1 MKRVVSSVALLAF
14 WGLGTQPL
22 AAQSDNAVRGTVTD
36 AATGAPVTGAV
47 VTLDPGGRGAVTDAS
62 GTYLIRQIRA
72 GTYRATVRAI
82 GFTPLSK
89 DSVQVGGNATVVLDF
104 KLQRPKVTLPG
115 IVVQSRVDP
124 ELDPRVTA
132 TTQTITGE
140 ELRNLPVTTLQEAV
154 QLQAGVVGNSF
165 RGGRVGEQTLIV
177 DGMGVKN
184 QLDAAS
190 GNVGLQIPT
199 AALEEADVV
208 TNGFSAQYGQAL
220 SGMINVVTRDG
231 PEHFDANVDYET
243 DRPMGNGADYGLDRL
258 VTTIGGPLFG
268 GIRFLTVLD
277 AQARLD
283 DAPVNAPAPSDTLD
297 PRYAEP
303 WLLPHAAGEQ
313 YNLFGKLT
321 IPLGAGNSLR
331 LMGVGS
337 AHQQLLFDPQLKYAP
352 LQAPGQSITGKLGL
366 AHFQHA
372 SRPDSTNATIID
384 LRIGYFDKSAIR
396 APLVSQPDYRF
407 GAFTFSGFDFAGA
420 DIARS
425 GDSAAAA
432 GAIPGFGT
440 PTFTPN
446 TPWGVPAFFTSAS
459 PRGELIWNR
468 FREGRARL
476 DLFFGRGP
484 STDFRVGGEYVRQRV
499 QTFTRLQAYLPV
511 ADSGQAPVVSE
522 FSPFAAAG
530 YGEWTQRLSDLTM
543 VLGLRVDAFSGRADT
558 GTAAIGGTHVAVS
571 PRFGVSTTLADATV
585 TASYG
590 RFAQAPDFQ
599 YLVNAAFDDT
609 LRTGRTRR
617 GNPNLGFETST
628 QYELR
633 VRYRTSARTVLTIG
647 AYVKRLDGLVASVPV
662 GLNPDSAIFGNA
674 DYGDVRGMDVTFE
687 REFDGVVGARLTYTL
702 QSATATATNAL
713 DFYRRLRISPVGDT
727 VYPANVTYPLDYDRR
742 HSITVVLQGRVPDG
756 APAAVRD
763 FRAGVVGQW
772 GSALPYSPTNFSG
785 DSLTGL
791 PNSKRMSPEWTIDA
805 RLSRRLTL
813 FGIGT
818 EFYVDVRN
826 LTNRRNIVAVR
837 RDTGSPQAGDVQI
850 VQLAQQAYAAN
861 PNPIPYESPRYRRW
875 ADLNDDGLIAGTSEL
890 LPLYERA
897 AQDFLQPIFAYG
909 PPRLVRLGAAL
920 DF

>member
-1 MKRVVSSVALLAF
+1 MRVVCVVVMLVLEVGGVQA
-14 WGLGTQPL
+14 L

-36 AATGAPVTGAV
+36 AGTAVPIAGAV
-47 VTLDPGGRGAVTDAS
+47 VTLEPGGRGAVTDAS
-62 GTYLIRQIRA
+62 GAYLIRQVRA
-72 GTYRATVRAI
+72 GVYRVTARAI
-82 GFTPLSK
+82 GYTPLAK
-89 DSVQVGGNATVVLDF
+89 DSVQVSGNATVVLDF

-132 TTQTITGE
+132 TSQTITGE
-140 ELRNLPVTTLQEAV
+140 ELRNLPITTLNEAV

-190 GNVGLQIPT
+190 GAVGLDIPT
-199 AALEEADVV
+199 AALEEADVI

-231 PEHFDANVDYET
+231 PEHFNANLDYET
-243 DRPMGNGADYGLDRL
+243 DRPMGNGADYGLDRV
-258 VTTIGGPLFG
+258 VTSVGGPLFG
-268 GIRFLTVLD
+268 GMRFLTVLD

-283 DAPVNAPAPSDTLD
+283 DAPVNAPAPTDTLD

-313 YNLFGKLT
+313 YNVFGKLT
-321 IPLGAGNSLR
+321 IPLGARNTLR
-331 LMGVGS
+331 VMGVGS
-337 AHQQLLFDPQLKYAP
+337 THQQLLFDPQLKYAP
-352 LQAPGQSITGKLGL
+352 TQAPGQSITGKLAL

-384 LRIGYFDKSAIR
+384 FRVGYFDKSAIR
-396 APLVSQPDYRF
+396 APLLSQPDYQF

-420 DIARS
+420 GIAQG
-425 GDSAAAA
+425 GDSVAAL

-440 PTFTPN
+440 PYLSAS
-446 TPWGVPAFFTSAS
+446 TPWGVPAFFTTAS
-459 PRGELIWNR
+459 TRGDLEWNR

-476 DLFFGRGP
+476 DFFFGRGP
-484 STDFRVGGEYVRQRV
+484 ATDLRIGGEYVRQRV

-511 ADSGQAPVVSE
+511 AQGGQVPVLAD

-543 VLGLRVDAFSGRADT
+543 VLGLRVDAFSARADT

-571 PRFGVSTTLADATV
+571 PRFGVSTTLANATV

-609 LRTGRTRR
+609 LRTGRSRR
-617 GNPNLGFETST
+617 GNPNLGFETSN

-633 VRYRTSARTVLTIG
+633 VRYRTAPLTVLAVG
-647 AYVKRLDGLVASVPV
+647 VYVKRLDGLVASVPI

-674 DYGDVRGMDVTFE
+674 DFGDVRGIDLSID
-687 REFDGVVGARLTYTL
+687 REFDGVVGARVTYTL

-713 DFYRRLRISPVGDT
+713 DFYRRLRISPIGDT
-727 VYPANVTYPLDYDRR
+727 IYPANVTFPLDYDRR
-742 HSITVVLQGRVPDG
+742 HSVTVVLQGRIPES
-756 APAAVRD
+756 APALVRE
-763 FRAGVVGQW
+763 FRASVVGRW
-772 GSALPYSPTNFSG
+772 GSGLPYSPTNFSG

-791 PNSKRMSPEWTIDA
+791 PNSERMPAEWSVDA
-805 RLSRRLTL
+805 RIARRLRVL
-813 FGIGT
+813 GVGGEVYF
-818 EFYVDVRN
+818 DVRN
-826 LTNRRNIVAVR
+826 LTNRRNVVAVR
-837 RDTGSPQAGDVQI
+837 RDTGSPQAGAVQ
-850 VQLAQQAYAAN
+850 VLQLAQAAYAAH
-861 PNPIPYESPRYRRW
+861 PEAIPYESPRYRRW
-875 ADLNDDGLIAGTSEL
+875 ADLNDDGLISGMNEL

-897 AQDFLQPIFAYG
+897 AQDFLQPLFAYG
-909 PPRLVRLGAAL
+909 PPRLVRLGVSF